1 MIGTI
6 FLHFIIAMIATL
18 AFAVLF
24 QAPKSEWGLCGLTG
38 GVGWFVYEYLHS
50 QQGWHLMLATIVATL
65 ALTLLSR
72 FFAVLRKHPA
82 DAAHP
87 GAGHPAQSPGNG
99 LSADGHFP
107 AGAGSRDLLCSL
119 LSNQR

>member
-50 QQGWHLMLATIVATL
+50 QQASDVGNDCGNTGLDLAFTL
-65 ALTLLSR
+65 FRGTSQAS
-72 FFAVLRKHPA
+72 
-82 DAAHP
+82 
-87 GAGHPAQSPGNG
+87 GNG
-99 LSADGHFP
+99 LSVVRDIP
-107 AGAGSRDLLCSL
+107 VGAGSRDLLCSL
-119 LSNQR
+119 LSNQW

>member
-50 QQGWHLMLATIVATL
+50 QQGWHLMLATIVV
-65 ALTLLSR
+65 R
-72 FFAVLRKHPA
+72 
-82 DAAHP
+82 DI
-87 GAGHPAQSPGNG
+87 
-99 LSADGHFP
+99 P

>member
-72 FFAVLRKHPA
+72 SFAVLRKHPA
-82 DAAHP
+82 TVYLLSGIFPLVP
-87 GAGHPAQSPGNG
+87 GAGIYYAAFYLISGNMEMF
-99 LSADGHFP
+99 SIKVV
-107 AGAGSRDLLCSL
+107 
-119 LSNQR
+119 

>member
-72 FFAVLRKHPA
+72 GTSQA
-82 DAAHP
+82 
-87 GAGHPAQSPGNG
+87 SGNG
-99 LSADGHFP
+99 ISVVRDIP

>member
-38 GVGWFVYEYLHS
+38 GVGWFVYEYLHL

-65 ALTLLSR
+65 ALYLIS
-72 FFAVLRKHPA
+72 
-82 DAAHP
+82 
-87 GAGHPAQSPGNG
+87 GNMEMFSIKG
-99 LSADGHFP
+99 IETVET
-107 AGAGSRDLLCSL
+107 AGAIVIGIILAMGLPQAWL
-119 LSNQR
+119 NHLKKKEKKTI

>member
-24 QAPKSEWGLCGLTG
+24 QAPKSEWGLCGVTG

-50 QQGWHLMLATIVATL
+50 Q
-65 ALTLLSR
+65 
-72 FFAVLRKHPA
+72 
-82 DAAHP
+82 
-87 GAGHPAQSPGNG
+87 
-99 LSADGHFP
+99 
-107 AGAGSRDLLCSL
+107 
-119 LSNQR
+119 